1 MKHISV
7 MVIDPVGLHAR
18 PATIAVNL
26 ASKYRCNIILEFE
39 GRSTD
44 MKSIMG
50 IMALG
55 IAPQSLVTIYCDGE
69 DEDVALKSIEETL
82 RLQKV
87 IS

>member
-26 ASKYRCNIILEFE
+26 ASKCRCNVTLEFA

-55 IAPQSLVTIYCDGE
+55 IAPQSLITIYCDGE
-69 DEDVALKSIEETL
+69 DEDVALKNIEETL